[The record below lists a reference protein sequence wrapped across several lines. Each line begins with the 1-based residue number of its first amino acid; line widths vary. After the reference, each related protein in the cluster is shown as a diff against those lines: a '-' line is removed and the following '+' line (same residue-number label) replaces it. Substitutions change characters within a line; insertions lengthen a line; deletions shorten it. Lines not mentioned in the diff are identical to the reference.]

1 MYHFCLI
8 IERIGLFVKSK
19 KRFHGTTIL
28 SVESFIPVRMEI
40 MLEFYTTFSR
50 NDSFDGAI
58 PSK

>member
-1 MYHFCLI
+1 MEQFFV
-8 IERIGLFVKSK
+8 LFDC
-19 KRFHGTTIL
+19 
-28 SVESFIPVRMEI
+28 FIPIRREK